1 MSEKYQETSY
11 VICQEEIGTD
21 IFGMWI
27 RTENIASKAVAGQFV
42 SLYSADGS
50 RILPRPISICELNNE
65 KTALRLVYRIAGK
78 GTEEFS
84 RLKSENV
91 IKVTGPLGN
100 GYTMRD
106 NRALLVAG
114 GIGIPPMVELAKEL
128 KRNGVNDIKAVVG
141 YRDNDL
147 FLKGELE
154 KYCRV
159 YVATEDGS
167 YGVKGNVLDAIKEY
181 NLEADTIYSCGPK
194 PMLKAVAAYAGEHN
208 IEAQISLEER
218 MACGI
223 GACLGCICRS
233 KEKDAHSN
241 VNNKRVC
248 VDGPVFDSKE
258 VEL

>member
-1 MSEKYQETSY
+1 MSGKYQETAY

-21 IFGMWI
+21 IYGMWI
-27 RTENIASKAVAGQFV
+27 KTENIASKAVPGQFV

-50 RILPRPISICELNNE
+50 RLLPRPISICELNNE
-65 KTALRLVYRIAGK
+65 KTAIRLVYRIAGK

-84 RLKSENV
+84 HLKSENV

-128 KRNGVNDIKAVVG
+128 RKNGVDDIKAVVG
-141 YRDNDL
+141 YRDNEL

-154 KYCRV
+154 KYCQV

-167 YGVKGNVLDAIKEY
+167 FGVKGNVLDAIKEY
-181 NLEADTIYSCGPK
+181 GLAADTIYSCGPK
-194 PMLKAVAAYAGEHN
+194 PMLKAVADFAGEHN
-208 IEAQISLEER
+208 IEAQVSLEER

-248 VDGPVFDSKE
+248 ADGPVFDSKE

>member
-1 MSEKYQETSY
+1 MSEKYQETAY

-21 IFGMWI
+21 IYGMWI
-27 RTENIASKAVAGQFV
+27 KTENIAAKAVPGQFV
-42 SLYSADGS
+42 SLYCADGS

-65 KTALRLVYRIAGK
+65 KNALRLVYRIAGR

-84 RLKSENV
+84 RLRSENV

-100 GYTMRD
+100 GYTMKD
-106 NRALLVAG
+106 NRAMLVAG
-114 GIGIPPMVELAKEL
+114 GIGVPPMVELAKEL
-128 KRNGVNDIKAVVG
+128 KRKGLNDIKAVIG
-141 YRDNDL
+141 YRNNEM

-154 KYCRV
+154 KYCDV

-167 YGVKGNVLDAIKEY
+167 YGVKGNVIDAIKEY

-194 PMLKAVAAYAGEHN
+194 PMLKAVASYAEKKG

-223 GACLGCICRS
+223 GACLGCVCKS